1 MTEKNKEVENT
12 EEKEETLEE
21 LMQEEAVDGQ
31 EEAATEEPETQEE
44 EQTAEEGVEEE
55 PELSEEELEKQKKQE
70 AYRERQRKKAQE
82 KKQQLEAYDERVQES
97 VNNIEEDEQKAAIEF
112 VKSFRQQQ
120 EFVIKLNKA
129 EKELQNL
136 ENDFKEAFTDYDDVV
151 NDALEFSR
159 LRLVDQGMTES
170 QADEALRR
178 EKILIADRAAAQG
191 EDPVEAVYNEA
202 KSIMS
207 LIERYVEKKGL
218 KKDER
223 PKTNLQAIR
232 EINKPNAMTGGKGR
246 GATVR
251 STSFDD
257 LEKLE
262 DIDAVPLGEL
272 MG

>member
-1 MTEKNKEVENT
+1 MTDENQEV
-12 EEKEETLEE
+12 EETLEE
-21 LMQEEAVDGQ
+21 LMKEDEADNQEEVTD
-31 EEAATEEPETQEE
+31 EAAEEKPVEEP
-44 EQTAEEGVEEE
+44 AEEE
-55 PELSEEELEKQKKQE
+55 PELSEEEIEKKKKQE
-70 AYRERQRKKAQE
+70 AYRERQRKKAEE
-82 KKQQLEAYDERVQES
+82 KKQQLQAYDNQVQES
-97 VNNIEEDEQKAAIEF
+97 VNSIDEDEQKAAIEF
-112 VKSFRQQQ
+112 VKNFRQQQ
-120 EFVIKLNKA
+120 EFVIKLNQA
-129 EKELQNL
+129 EKELQTL

-151 NDALEFSR
+151 SDALEFSR

-170 QADEALRR
+170 QANEALRR

-191 EDPVEAVYNEA
+191 VDPVEAVYNEA
-202 KSIMS
+202 KSIMKV
-207 LIERYVEKKGL
+207 IDRYVEKKGL

-257 LEKLE
+257 LENFE

>member
-1 MTEKNKEVENT
+1 MTEENLEDLMNEDEVV
-12 EEKEETLEE
+12 EE
-21 LMQEEAVDGQ
+21 QQIA
-31 EEAATEEPETQEE
+31 EE
-44 EQTAEEGVEEE
+44 EQPAADDVGDITEEE

-70 AYRERQRKKAQE
+70 AYRERQRKKAEE
-82 KKQQLEAYDERVQES
+82 KKQQLQAYDNQVQES
-97 VNNIEEDEQKAAIEF
+97 VNNIDEDEQKAAIEF

-120 EFVIKLNKA
+120 EFVIKLNQA
-129 EKELQNL
+129 EKELQTL

-170 QADEALRR
+170 QANEALRR

-191 EDPVEAVYNEA
+191 IDPVEAVYNEA
-202 KSIMS
+202 KSIMKV
-207 LIERYVEKKGL
+207 IDRYVEKKGL

-257 LEKLE
+257 LENLE